1 MGLRLGTAIAGAA
14 LLAMAPVAVVAQEV
28 TTDDVAVDA
37 DVGDGNQES
46 GDGGYWGLL
55 GLLGCLVLTIGNFPT
70 LIGGSTGLALGIGAV
85 LVTVTAVGVVLG
97 LVRRDATPD
106 TPGRADTA
114 DRPVTPRENA

>member
-55 GLLGCLVLTIGNFPT
+55 GLLGLFAPLFNK
-70 LIGGSTGLALGIGAV
+70 SS
-85 LVTVTAVGVVLG
+85 
-97 LVRRDATPD
+97 
-106 TPGRADTA
+106 DTA
-114 DRPVTPRENA
+114 HVSRTTTTTTGRNDGNPLT